1 MAGIESSEPTARAR
15 ILVAIR
21 AAVLDL
27 WGDKGLL
34 DIAARLPAET
44 RRRSLEER
52 MTPLAW
58 VPERDIIAWYEAL
71 WSGPVEGREDAFLR
85 FVRQMMDR
93 GFGRTRR
100 ALLRIATPE
109 ALITRAPQLWRLEH
123 SHGDISFVL
132 ARRGARLTLSDS
144 LYATLPLLR
153 LTTTEIYR
161 YALSL
166 SRAHDVT
173 AVTHGGEEGSLV
185 IEMSWS

>member
-21 AAVLDL
+21 AAALDL

-34 DIAARLPAET
+34 DITARLPAET
-44 RRRSLEER
+44 RRRSLDER
-52 MTPLAW
+52 MAPLAW
-58 VPERDIIAWYEAL
+58 VPERDVIAWYEAL
-71 WSGPVEGREDAFLR
+71 WSGPVEGREDVFLG
-85 FVRQMMDR
+85 FVRQMMNR

-100 ALLRIATPE
+100 ALLLIASPE
-109 ALITRAPQLWRLEH
+109 ALVTRAPQLWRIEH
-123 SHGDISFVL
+123 SHGDLSFVL
-132 ARRGARLTLSDS
+132 ARRGARLTLKNS

-166 SRAHDVT
+166 SRARDVT
-173 AVTHGGEEGSLV
+173 AVRQGGEEGSLV
-185 IEMSWS
+185 IEVGWA